1 MNKRHYITLGVVIS
15 LIAIMA
21 GAGFVSAHSVPHS
34 SLASDEISALNDEIE
49 QKELAID
56 QLNRQIEQY
65 KEEIQEKQNQEQ
77 SLQNDL
83 DLLENRI
90 KKTELDIEAANVE
103 IDLVNTEIA
112 IMESEITSLE
122 KHVEEHREMIAEVLR
137 EIQVQDRELSLEL
150 IFGTDSFSEFFDN
163 LEQLESVSTDLK
175 SAVDVARNAR
185 DQLVIAQNE
194 QEVKKDDLLDL
205 QDTLRDEQRRLDQVL
220 GAKESL
226 IAQTQASES
235 EYWNL
240 LNQVREEQAFVN
252 QQISILQN
260 EIEGK
265 IDQTD
270 EVGDSTVLS
279 WPVSPTDFGISA
291 YYHDPTYPLR
301 HLFEHSGIDL
311 PAYTGTPIKA
321 AAPGYVAW
329 ARTGRLYGNYVM
341 IIHSN
346 GIATLYAHMSRI
358 DVAPDQFVAR
368 GEVIGA
374 IGSTGLSTGPHLH
387 FEVRQNGIPTNP
399 LNYLVS
405 Y

>member
-1 MNKRHYITLGVVIS
+1 MNKLVIKTGVIIS
-15 LIAIMA
+15 LGACIA
-21 GAGFVSAHSVPHS
+21 GAGFVSAHSMPHTT
-34 SLASDEISALNDEIE
+34 ASGEIAELNSEIE
-49 QKELAID
+49 EKELAID

-65 KEEIQEKQNQEQ
+65 KNEIAQKQSEEQ

-83 DLLENRI
+83 DILENRI
-90 KKTELDIEAANVE
+90 KKTELDIEAVNTE

-112 IMESEITSLE
+112 VVESEITDLE
-122 KHVEEHREMIAEVLR
+122 HHVETHRKMIADVLR
-137 EIQVQDRELSLEL
+137 EIQIQDRELSLEL
-150 IFGTDSFSEFFDN
+150 IFGTDSFSEFFDT

-175 SAVDVARNAR
+175 SAVDVARDAR
-185 DQLVIAQNE
+185 DALVIKQNE
-194 QEVKKDDLLDL
+194 QETKKDQLEDLEDDL
-205 QDTLRDEQRRLDQVL
+205 KDEQRRLDQVL
-220 GAKESL
+220 GAKETL
-226 IAQTQASES
+226 IVQTQQSES

-252 QQISILQN
+252 QQIAILQN

-265 IDQTD
+265 IDDSD
-270 EVGDSTVLS
+270 ELGDSTLLS

-291 YYHDPTYPLR
+291 YFHDPTYPFR

-341 IIHSN
+341 IIHAN
-346 GIATLYAHMSRI
+346 GVSTLYAHMSRM
-358 DVAPDQFVAR
+358 DVVPDQFVSR
-368 GEVIGA
+368 GETIGA

-387 FEVRQNGIPTNP
+387 FEVRKNGIPTNP

>member
-1 MNKRHYITLGVVIS
+1 MNKLVIKTGVIIS
-15 LIAIMA
+15 LGACIA
-21 GAGFVSAHSVPHS
+21 GAGFVSAHSMPHTT
-34 SLASDEISALNDEIE
+34 ASGEIAELNSEIE
-49 QKELAID
+49 EKELAID

-65 KEEIQEKQNQEQ
+65 KNEIAQKQSEEQ

-83 DLLENRI
+83 DILENRI
-90 KKTELDIEAANVE
+90 KKTELDIEAVSTE

-112 IMESEITSLE
+112 VVESEIKDLE
-122 KHVEEHREMIAEVLR
+122 GHVETHREMIADVLR
-137 EIQVQDRELSLEL
+137 EIQIQDRELSLEL
-150 IFGTDSFSEFFDN
+150 IFGTDSFSEFFDT

-175 SAVDVARNAR
+175 SAVDVARDAR
-185 DQLVIAQNE
+185 DALVIKQNE
-194 QEVKKDDLLDL
+194 QETKKDQLEDLEDDL
-205 QDTLRDEQRRLDQVL
+205 KDEQRRLDQVL
-220 GAKESL
+220 GAKETL
-226 IAQTQASES
+226 IVQTQQSES

-252 QQISILQN
+252 QQIAILQN

-265 IDQTD
+265 IDESD
-270 EVGDSTVLS
+270 ELGDSTLLS

-291 YYHDPTYPLR
+291 YFHDPTYPFR

-341 IIHSN
+341 IIHAN
-346 GIATLYAHMSRI
+346 GVATLYAHMSRI
-358 DVAPDQFVAR
+358 DVVPDQFVSR
-368 GEVIGA
+368 GETIGA

-387 FEVRQNGIPTNP
+387 FEVRKNGIPTNP